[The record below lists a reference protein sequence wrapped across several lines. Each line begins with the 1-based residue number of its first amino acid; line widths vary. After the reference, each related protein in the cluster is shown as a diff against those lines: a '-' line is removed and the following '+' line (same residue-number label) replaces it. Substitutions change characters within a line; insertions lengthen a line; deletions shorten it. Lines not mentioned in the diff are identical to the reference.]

1 MSNNKTNN
9 EGNNGNNGQQGNGCV
24 SEMEARRSLVLLC
37 LYLSGWEEESTKN
50 PGKTMFKA
58 WKGHLFDDLNGL
70 SAQRLIIQKA
80 PFKTALVT
88 EEGQELA
95 RGLKNELYQ
104 MLNVKVDG

>member
-1 MSNNKTNN
+1 MSKDKTNN
-9 EGNNGNNGQQGNGCV
+9 KGNNGNNGQQGNGCV

-37 LYLSGWEEESTKN
+37 LYLSGWEEESKKN
-50 PGKTMFKA
+50 PGENIKKS
-58 WKGHLFDDLNGL
+58 WKGYRFEDLNEL
-70 SAQRLIIQKA
+70 SAQKLIIQKA